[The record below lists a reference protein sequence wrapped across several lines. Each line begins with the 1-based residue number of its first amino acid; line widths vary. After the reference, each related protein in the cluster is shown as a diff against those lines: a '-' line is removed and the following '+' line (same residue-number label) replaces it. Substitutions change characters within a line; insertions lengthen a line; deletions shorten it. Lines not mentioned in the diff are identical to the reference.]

1 MFSPDPCNVL
11 PSFSKF
17 HLLATTVI
25 ILDSLEIYRS
35 LRSEASRI
43 FTDWTFNNRL
53 EISSSHKTPQ
63 SKLTSKTTSN
73 YRWLR
78 LLPIGRIFKTPF
90 DADSAMIMEYQF

>member
-1 MFSPDPCNVL
+1 MFSPDPYNVL

-17 HLLATTVI
+17 QLLATTVI

-43 FTDWTFNNRL
+43 FTDRTFNNRL

-73 YRWLR
+73 YHWLR